1 MWAATV
7 SFPSISNLRGPILPN
22 NRTDGSKRPSLNFR
36 ASFSDYPLA
45 SRLLVRSK
53 FTFLFLSFQLI
64 FHLEISPPICCVHCD
79 VNFSVAPLDL
89 PYSTK
94 ESRLQEEFSNFGEI
108 AEVLLAK
115 DQLTKRPKGYA
126 FIQYTC
132 QDDAML
138 ALENMDCKKFDGRMI
153 YVELAKPGSSSFG
166 GYPRTSGPPKERPKV
181 ELQEVA
187 DCWY

>member
-45 SRLLVRSK
+45 SRLLVRTS
-53 FTFLFLSFQLI
+53 L
-64 FHLEISPPICCVHCD
+64 
-79 VNFSVAPLDL
+79 NFEGSNLNSMRVVLRREDL

>member
-7 SFPSISNLRGPILPN
+7 SFPSISNLRGPILLN
-22 NRTDGSKRPSLNFR
+22 NRLDGSKRLSLNLP
-36 ASFSDYPLA
+36 ASFFDYPLA
-45 SRLLVRSK
+45 SRLMVR
-53 FTFLFLSFQLI
+53 
-64 FHLEISPPICCVHCD
+64 
-79 VNFSVAPLDL
+79 NL
-89 PYSTK
+89 PYSTN

-115 DQLTKRPKGYA
+115 DRLTKRPKGYA

-153 YVELAKPGSSSFG
+153 YVELAKPGSDSFG

-181 ELQEVA
+181 ELEEVE